1 MRISL
6 VLIGVVLAM
15 TLASNGFADD
25 VYRVRIFFGLS
36 LPGGGGVSLNDW
48 QAFEQREIANVF
60 DGFNVV
66 DSTGYYKGKAERSK
80 IVTVIVDSAGLA
92 KAKSLAR
99 RYAKRFEQES
109 VMIVKVPV
117 LEWDFVEAEAIKKSD

>member
-1 MRISL
+1 MKRAL
-6 VLIGVVLAM
+6 VLIAVMLAM
-15 TLASNGFADD
+15 TLAANASAEG

-48 QAFEQREIANVF
+48 QAFEQHEIAKVF
-60 DGFNVV
+60 EGFNVV

-99 RYAKRFEQES
+99 RYAKRFKQES

-117 LEWDFVEAEAIKKSD
+117 LEWDFVEAEAVKKSD